1 MVEQCEHVRV
11 AVQDSVKG
19 SWFNDLFKPA
29 QVYTAAVI
37 QSGITFNGSGVT
49 VFSNT
54 ELCLTCWKDAA
65 FWLS

>member
-1 MVEQCEHVRV
+1 MVKKCEYVRV
-11 AVQDSVKG
+11 TVKDSVKG

-29 QVYTAAVI
+29 QVYAAAVI

-54 ELCLTCWKDAA
+54 ELRLTCWKDAA
-65 FWLS
+65 FWFS

>member
-11 AVQDSVKG
+11 TVKDSVKG
-19 SWFNDLFKPA
+19 SWFNDLLKPA
-29 QVYTAAVI
+29 QVYTATVI
-37 QSGITFNGSGVT
+37 QGGIAFNGSSVT

-54 ELCLTCWKDAA
+54 ELSLTCWKDAA